1 MSSFGSSSLR
11 KLPRLSRDVEVYEKQ
26 RVGREVDIIS
36 HAPNE
41 YKDTIKV
48 FPKIRFETF
57 DRDYWRRKSFIE
69 GLPDHAYKYYADKKG
84 LMSNMVSA
92 SK

>member
-1 MSSFGSSSLR
+1 MSSFGSSSLS
-11 KLPRLSRDVEVYEKQ
+11 KLPRLSNDVEVYEKQ

-36 HAPNE
+36 HAPKE

-84 LMSNMVSA
+84 LMANMVSA
-92 SK
+92 YK